1 MQKSTFKL
9 CALAF
14 CSSIIIFL
22 WGKTIKRWASDIW
35 EMSQLS
41 WLSRLRDQSAESR
54 RCCGVSSGDSDWSS
68 KVWAVIRSN
77 QTCIFFSSTAQI
89 ACAWMYEYNVSLDKL
104 RLQLRL
110 WGISV
115 PEKTS
120 NYIPI
125 STTWR
130 WSYKRLLLLFFNIV
144 LILVCQECV
153 KDSFNDSPRGKVP
166 HYYSNSLFI
175 SLKLWDS

>member
-1 MQKSTFKL
+1 MSVWHLRNVTIEL
-9 CALAF
+9 
-14 CSSIIIFL
+14 IIAAEGSVRWVTAPL
-22 WGKTIKRWASDIW
+22 WRLIW
-35 EMSQLS
+35 
-41 WLSRLRDQSAESR
+41 
-54 RCCGVSSGDSDWSS
+54 GDSDWSS

-77 QTCIFFSSTAQI
+77 QTCFFFSSTAQI

-115 PEKTS
+115 LEKTS

>member
-1 MQKSTFKL
+1 MSVWHLRNVTIEL
-9 CALAF
+9 
-14 CSSIIIFL
+14 IIAAEGSVRWVTAPL
-22 WGKTIKRWASDIW
+22 WRLIW
-35 EMSQLS
+35 
-41 WLSRLRDQSAESR
+41 
-54 RCCGVSSGDSDWSS
+54 GDSDWSS

-125 STTWR
+125 ATTWR

>member
-1 MQKSTFKL
+1 MSVWHLRNVTIEL
-9 CALAF
+9 
-14 CSSIIIFL
+14 IIAAEGSVRWVTAPL
-22 WGKTIKRWASDIW
+22 WRLIW
-35 EMSQLS
+35 
-41 WLSRLRDQSAESR
+41 
-54 RCCGVSSGDSDWSS
+54 GDSDWSS
-68 KVWAVIRSN
+68 KVWAVIRRN
-77 QTCIFFSSTAQI
+77 QTCFFFSSTAQI

-104 RLQLRL
+104 QLQLRL

-115 PEKTS
+115 LEKTS